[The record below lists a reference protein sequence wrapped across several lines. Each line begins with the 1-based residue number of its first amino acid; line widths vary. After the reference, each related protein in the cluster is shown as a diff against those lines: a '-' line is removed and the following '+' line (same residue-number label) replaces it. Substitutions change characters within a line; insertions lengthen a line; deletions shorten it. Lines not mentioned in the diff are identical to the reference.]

1 MSFQECNK
9 KPPFW
14 QAAVSFLQEFKRV
27 QKNPLLHDDHRFGP
41 TMFIYPCLGLELLNS
56 GKEFEAVQQAQALG
70 SLNESTWKLGG
81 SCDDNNDGY
90 DDDDMDDDDDDGD
103 DGDDEDDDMDND
115 DVNYNDYDD
124 NDNVNHDNND
134 DLASPRGYWP
144 H

>member
-14 QAAVSFLQEFKRV
+14 QAAVSFLQEFNRV
-27 QKNPLLHDDHRFGP
+27 WKSPLLHDDHRFGAS
-41 TMFIYPCLGLELLNS
+41 MFVYPCLGLELLNS

-90 DDDDMDDDDDDGD
+90 DDDDMDDDD
-103 DGDDEDDDMDND
+103 
-115 DVNYNDYDD
+115 VNYNDYDD
-124 NDNVNHDNND
+124 NDDVNHDNDD